1 MAVNLLKLGV
11 FVEGCLES
19 LEDQRVGVDV
29 ARVVIHGALIEV
41 CQDHV
46 TNLAVIPLQ
55 VSITPALPESLRVLI
70 QH

>member
-19 LEDQRVGVDV
+19 FKDQRVGVDV
-29 ARVVIHGALIEV
+29 TRVVVHGALIEV
-41 CQDHV
+41 GQDHV

-55 VSITPALPESLRVLI
+55 VSITPALPESVRVLI
-70 QH
+70 QD